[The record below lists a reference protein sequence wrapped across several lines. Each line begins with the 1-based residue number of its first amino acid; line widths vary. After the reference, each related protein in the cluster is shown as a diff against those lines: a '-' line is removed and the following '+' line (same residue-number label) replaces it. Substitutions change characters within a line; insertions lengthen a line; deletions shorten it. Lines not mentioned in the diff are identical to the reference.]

1 MPALLPPTHAHTY
14 MCIKNNCTPT
24 LCSVRNLLSVSTHQ
38 NVLRWHWAEHFLN
51 ANNVIC
57 CAWLSNELGNWHH
70 CTQTHAL
77 QLLAF
82 LHLPLSSTMQIHFTL
97 WSFLWNAQHTYSIYT
112 LEPPFEKEIVIK
124 TNTRSLFS
132 QLTVSQPHHPLSSLM
147 LPRLSHVRL
156 DKLLTAPLWRDLL
169 SYLTFAT
176 IKHHP
181 CLVEKLE
188 CVI

>member
-1 MPALLPPTHAHTY
+1 MRKRLSAISTPVTRYLFTSSLQSLIRNQIAMRRRQSGVDILLPIKPPLQLFVWSESHLFQMPECQLFCHPPTHAHTY

-97 WSFLWNAQHTYSIYT
+97 WSFLWNAQHTVFT
-112 LEPPFEKEIVIK
+112 PW
-124 TNTRSLFS
+124 SLPS
-132 QLTVSQPHHPLSSLM
+132 KN
-147 LPRLSHVRL
+147 
-156 DKLLTAPLWRDLL
+156 KLL
-169 SYLTFAT
+169 
-176 IKHHP
+176 
-181 CLVEKLE
+181 
-188 CVI
+188 